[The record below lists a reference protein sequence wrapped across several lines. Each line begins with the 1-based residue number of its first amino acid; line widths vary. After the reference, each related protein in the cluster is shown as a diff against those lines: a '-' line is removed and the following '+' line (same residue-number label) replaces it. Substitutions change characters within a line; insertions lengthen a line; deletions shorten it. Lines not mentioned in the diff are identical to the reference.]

1 MFKFRDDWC
10 LYHSLACRVYQGNSR
25 ERSRDFAL
33 SESSF
38 SKRRFSPSTSLVFAL
53 HSLSCCFTDVIYSRQ
68 RIILKVPSSCSSVC
82 NSRFSSINF
91 WFWLFSVSLTWIASV
106 NYHVKISPG
115 NNRHT
120 SFLVV
125 SNISFKWLTSTAER
139 SDWSLS
145 SCNSRL
151 SSINF
156 WFWLSSVSLTWMAS
170 ANYHV
175 KMSLG
180 YNRHTSFLVVSN
192 IFFDWFPS
200 TAASTVS
207 RLMEFCNSRFSSIN
221 FWFWLSSVSLT
232 LMASVTYQVTI
243 SLWNNRHTSRV
254 SWLMEFCN
262 WPFSSIDF
270 WIWLSSVSLTW
281 MASVNYHVKISL
293 GSNRDT
299 SRVSR
304 LMEFSNPRVSS
315 INFWFWLFSVFL
327 TWMAS
332 INYHVKISLGSNRDT
347 SFPIV
352 SNIFCNRLPST
363 AGRSDWS
370 VSCCILTWVASW
382 TTCRLRYG
390 KSRGI
395 CVFGR
400 SRSFARFVNFA
411 PEWCRKERIPTTNA
425 SDSSPS
431 TSAASP
437 IVGCD
442 EGTIISW
449 EGEVVWLLWGRF
461 SLVLMCNFLF
471 LSFSVLRKFILV
483 SYNSHRAAQSCF
495 AIPTYANSLLIYA
508 IRVYRFPGQTSST
521 AFDTP
526 AERGSLELGGTES
539 MLCFL

>member
-145 SCNSRL
+145 SCSSRL

-270 WIWLSSVSLTW
+270 WIWLSSV
-281 MASVNYHVKISL
+281 
-293 GSNRDT
+293 
-299 SRVSR
+299 
-304 LMEFSNPRVSS
+304 
-315 INFWFWLFSVFL
+315 FL
-327 TWMAS
+327 TSMAS

-363 AGRSDWS
+363 AGRSDSS
-370 VSCCILTWVASW
+370 VSCCILSWVASW